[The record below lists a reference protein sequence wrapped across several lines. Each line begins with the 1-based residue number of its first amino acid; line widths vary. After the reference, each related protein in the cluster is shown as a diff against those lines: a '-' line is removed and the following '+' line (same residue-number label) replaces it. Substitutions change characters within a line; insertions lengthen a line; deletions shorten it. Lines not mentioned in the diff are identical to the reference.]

1 MTETAAATPRKTIHA
16 DPTKDFFVKMITRDI
31 ALQDCIFD
39 LLDNAIDGA
48 KRNTAAD
55 AEKPL
60 AGNFAKITFD
70 NKQFKIVDNCGG
82 IRLSDAI
89 DYAFHFGRRPN
100 SPADVSGGIGLYG
113 IGMKR
118 AIFKIGRVADVVS
131 EADDA
136 CFRVSVNVG
145 EWEKKT
151 DWDFEYED
159 SPRSGT
165 KGTSITV
172 TSLNSGID
180 LSFGDPVFV
189 NELIRLIA
197 RDYAFFIAKG
207 FEIHVGKQIVP
218 SYRYQ
223 HRSNANLEPAS
234 VSYIDDGASIQIV
247 AGLIDDLPNE
257 VPEALSPKD
266 VERYGWYVVCNDRIV
281 LAADKTDRTIWGDDG
296 FNVWHPQYNGF
307 AGFVFFHADDQ
318 SVLPWTTTKR
328 AVDGSSPLY
337 RRTLA
342 QLKAL
347 TEPFIAYTNRRK
359 EDLNA
364 AREAEKPREQIDVYR
379 PTRLRAGDTVQYRQ
393 MKLPDLAATHSADP
407 DVNIAY
413 KRKLSEVDEVRRHL
427 GMRSMSYRD
436 VGMHIFD
443 YFLEAELGK

>member
-1 MTETAAATPRKTIHA
+1 MTETAEFLPKKTIHA
-16 DPTKDFFVKMITRDI
+16 DPTKDFFVTMITRDI

-48 KRNTAAD
+48 KRNSGAD
-55 AEKPL
+55 VEKPL
-60 AGNFAKITFD
+60 AGYFARISFD
-70 NKQFKIVDNCGG
+70 NTQFEIVDNCGG

-118 AIFKIGRVADVVS
+118 AIFKIGRVAEVVS

-136 CFRVSVNVG
+136 CFKVSVDVG
-145 EWEKKT
+145 EWEKKAE
-151 DWDFEYED
+151 WDFEYD
-159 SPRSGT
+159 DCKKSGA

-172 TSLNSGID
+172 TSLNPGID
-180 LSFGDPVFV
+180 MSFGDPVFV

-207 FEIHVGKQIVP
+207 FEIYVGKQLVP

-223 HRSNANLEPAS
+223 LRSNTNLEPAS
-234 VSYIDDGASIQIV
+234 VSYMDDGVSVQIV

-257 VPEALSPKD
+257 VPEELSPKD

-296 FNVWHPQYNGF
+296 FKVWHPQYNGF

-318 SVLPWTTTKR
+318 RVLPWTTTKR

-337 RRTLA
+337 RRTLTK
-342 QLKAL
+342 LKAL
-347 TEPFIAYTNRRK
+347 TDQFVAYTNRRK
-359 EDLNA
+359 EDLGA
-364 AREAEKPREQIDVYR
+364 AREAEKPREQVDVYR
-379 PTRLRAGDTVQYRQ
+379 PTRLRTGDTVQFRQ
-393 MKLPDLAATHSADP
+393 MKLPDLTTAHSADP
-407 DVNIAY
+407 EVNIAY

-436 VGMHIFD
+436 VGVHTFD
-443 YFLEAELGK
+443 YFMEAELGK